1 MTKKGQ
7 TITIYMIDGEPT
19 GRIKSYISAKNGIVY
34 KIPRKMFEECKTGN
48 GDIVKHLK
56 QAGIYFLVGENQ
68 DGNPTIY
75 VGQAGLRKNGEG
87 LSQRLTEHI
96 KTEKE
101 KYWNDWNEI
110 LVFTTTDNSLHSTRI
125 SYLENKFRN
134 LAIDCKRYVVL
145 NGNEPSKG
153 NIPEE
158 DECVMQSYIEDVRM
172 LIGILGYKVFE
183 PLVNYDEVAS
193 NKNKYKFVYHGKFNA
208 KALYT
213 NEGFV
218 ILKGSEINPIVNKC
232 ATKSTINAREKY
244 RNKIKDN
251 KVTEDIL
258 LSSPSAAA
266 AFVNGSRSNGNV
278 FWKTENDE
286 SPKDVELQLKEN
298 NQ

>member
-1 MTKKGQ
+1 MAKKGQ
-7 TITIYMIDGEPT
+7 TITLYMIDGEPT

-34 KIPRKMFEECKTGN
+34 KIPRKMFEDCKTGN

-56 QAGIYFLVGENQ
+56 QTGIYFLVGENIE
-68 DGNPTIY
+68 GKPTIY
-75 VGQAGLRKNGEG
+75 VGQAELRKNGEA

-96 KTEKE
+96 KNEKE

-145 NGNEPSKG
+145 NGNEPNKG

-183 PLVNYDEVAS
+183 PLVNNSEIAS
-193 NKNKYKFVYHGKFNA
+193 SKNEYEFIYQGKLKA

-218 ILKGSEINPIVNKC
+218 ILKDSEINPIVNKS
-232 ATKSTINAREKY
+232 AGYSTEKAREKY
-244 RNKIKDN
+244 QDIIINN
-251 KVTEDIL
+251 KVTENIL
-258 LSSPSAAA
+258 FSSPSAAA
-266 AFVNGSRSNGNV
+266 AFISGSSSSGNV
-278 FWKTENDE
+278 FWKTLNGK
-286 SPKDVELQLKEN
+286 SPKDVEL
-298 NQ
+298 